1 MLYGLRNIEALLQLV
16 KKQMFWEEQILLVH
30 IVKCN
35 NLTLPAYFHSPQE
48 FGLEVFPPEW
58 MRGVHCLFADSF
70 INQWLTR
77 KFASALYND

>member
-1 MLYGLRNIEALLQLV
+1 MLYGLHNIEALLQLV
-16 KKQMFWEEQILLVH
+16 KKQMLWEEQILLVH

-58 MRGVHCLFADSF
+58 MRGAKMCIVSLLIPLSISD
-70 INQWLTR
+70 
-77 KFASALYND
+77 